1 MQPSC
6 LHFCE
11 SVPGTGIINKGKNV
25 LQEITSSL
33 VTEISFGQNVPQR
46 VGAAIG
52 AAVSP
57 KKSGNR
63 YIGLVWNE
71 YRAGGEKCGA
81 VFQVDEENYTL
92 LLKVLERFTGKQALD
107 SEKP

>member
-1 MQPSC
+1 MGKTFPSEWA
-6 LHFCE
+6 LRLARPF
-11 SVPGTGIINKGKNV
+11 
-25 LQEITSSL
+25 
-33 VTEISFGQNVPQR
+33 
-46 VGAAIG
+46 
-52 AAVSP
+52 P

-92 LLKVLERFTGKQALD
+92 LLKVLERFTGKQAVD